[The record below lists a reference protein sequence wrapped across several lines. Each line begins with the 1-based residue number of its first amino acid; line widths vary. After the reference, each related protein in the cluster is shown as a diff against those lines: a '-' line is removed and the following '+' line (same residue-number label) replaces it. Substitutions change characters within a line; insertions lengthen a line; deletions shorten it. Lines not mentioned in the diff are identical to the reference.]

1 VSWKP
6 ASSSTLCV
14 STPAIG
20 VKDQLTSSVIGLTLV
35 VAGDTFFLTLFA
47 VIVFHQMFEGLALG
61 TRIAALGN
69 PCPTSAPAAG
79 HGQGGAHNHAHGHE
93 HYHDHA
99 DATPA
104 ATEPKGHPTGTDES
118 STHTAVSNS
127 AEHPTGHVSMRKKL
141 LLAAAFAIVTPLG
154 MGIGIGVLHNFNGND
169 PATVIAIGTL
179 DALSAGILVWVGVV
193 EMWAHDWM
201 LGGEMTRA
209 SPIRTAVGMT
219 ALVVGMA
226 LMSLLGKW
234 A

>member
-1 VSWKP
+1 
-6 ASSSTLCV
+6 
-14 STPAIG
+14 
-20 VKDQLTSSVIGLTLV
+20 
-35 VAGDTFFLTLFA
+35 
-47 VIVFHQMFEGLALG
+47 MFEGLALG
-61 TRIAALGN
+61 TRIAALGS
-69 PCPTSAPAAG
+69 PCPTSAPTAG
-79 HGQGGAHNHAHGHE
+79 HGHGGAHNHAHGHE

-104 ATEPKGHPTGTDES
+104 AATEPKANPTGSVES
-118 STHTAVSNS
+118 NSTHTAASA
-127 AEHPTGHVSMRKKL
+127 AEHATAHVSMRKKL

-209 SPIRTAVGMT
+209 SPIRTAVGLT